1 MVDAPSALLPPLEV
15 PSPVV
20 FQPRFVGSL
29 ISAGV
34 YNYVIHAHLALDDVR
49 VYCASLCAQM
59 QIDDLGFDPNLLN
72 LMDSVKDTTLFAAD
86 DAQQQVRDEQQ
97 PSTVT
102 RDVNLTSTDVLQ
114 SNM

>member
-1 MVDAPSALLPPLEV
+1 
-15 PSPVV
+15 
-20 FQPRFVGSL
+20 
-29 ISAGV
+29 
-34 YNYVIHAHLALDDVR
+34 
-49 VYCASLCAQM
+49 M

-97 PSTVT
+97 PTVT

>member
-1 MVDAPSALLPPLEV
+1 MH
-15 PSPVV
+15 
-20 FQPRFVGSL
+20 G
-29 ISAGV
+29 
-34 YNYVIHAHLALDDVR
+34 YVIHAHL
-49 VYCASLCAQM
+49 CASLRVQM

-97 PSTVT
+97 PTVT

>member
-1 MVDAPSALLPPLEV
+1 M
-15 PSPVV
+15 
-20 FQPRFVGSL
+20 L
-29 ISAGV
+29 IQ
-34 YNYVIHAHLALDDVR
+34 HWMTF
-49 VYCASLCAQM
+49 CASLRLQM

-97 PSTVT
+97 PTVT